1 MTEPVPESLQPAKMR
16 VVHVTTERGFGGGEV
31 QVLLLLDGL
40 RERGLAQVLVAP
52 RGSAVGA
59 MARSRG
65 IEVVEIPLA
74 HPLDLVSVW
83 RLRRVLRG
91 ADLVH
96 LHTGR
101 AAWLGA
107 LASALANCPRVITRR
122 TMRRVRRGLR
132 TRFTWCSKLA
142 QPAAISHA
150 IARVLAEGGVDP
162 ARIEVVPSAMDS
174 TRVRVEAGR
183 DPTRRALGLAV
194 GEFAVLA
201 VGKLARGKGIDVLVR
216 AMAHVADPAVVLL
229 LAGDGPEREALGQL
243 AASLGIAPRVR
254 FLGVRKDVGDLLS
267 ACDLFAM
274 PSRHEGLGNAAM
286 EAMGLERPVVA
297 SRVGGLAE
305 LVVDGACGLLVEA
318 GDDRGLAAAIE
329 RVRRD
334 PALAR
339 RLAAAGNQRLDQGFR
354 PHQMVASYLRIYQ
367 RALERRAERTPSHA

>member
-1 MTEPVPESLQPAKMR
+1 MTDPVPQTPQPPVRR

-31 QVLLLLDGL
+31 QVLLLLEGL
-40 RERGLAQVLVAP
+40 REHGVSQLLVAP

-65 IEVVEIPLA
+65 IEVAEVSLA
-74 HPLDLVSVW
+74 HPLDLAGVV
-83 RLRRVLRG
+83 RLRRALRG

-107 LASALANCPRVITRR
+107 LASSLAGIPRVITRR
-122 TMRRVRRGLR
+122 TMRRVRCGMR
-132 TRFTWCSKLA
+132 TRFTWNSPLA
-142 QPAAISHA
+142 HPAAISHA

-183 DPTRRALGLAV
+183 TATRSALGL
-194 GEFAVLA
+194 GGSDFAVLA
-201 VGKLARGKGIDVLVR
+201 VGKLAHGKGIDVLVR
-216 AMAHVADPAVVLL
+216 AMARIADATVVLL

-243 AASLGIAPRVR
+243 AASLGIAQRVR
-254 FLGVRKDVGDLLS
+254 FLGVRKDVGDLLA

-297 SRVGGLAE
+297 SRAGGLAE
-305 LVVDGACGLLVEA
+305 LVVDGSCGLLVEPE
-318 GDDRGLAAAIE
+318 DDRGLALAIE

-339 RLAAAGNQRLDQGFR
+339 RLAAAGNQRLDEGFR
-354 PHQMVASYLRIYQ
+354 PHQMVASYLRIYH
-367 RALERRAERTPSHA
+367 RALERRAERSPSHA